1 MAVHAEYPG
10 CGCVVTARGVDPLF
24 RSSYD
29 CRAPAGR
36 AGPTGGRATFDGR
49 EFLGNHDRR

>member
-1 MAVHAEYPG
+1 MAVHAECPG
-10 CGCVVTARGVDPLF
+10 CGCVVTARGVGPLF

-36 AGPTGGRATFDGR
+36 VGPNGGRAIFDGR